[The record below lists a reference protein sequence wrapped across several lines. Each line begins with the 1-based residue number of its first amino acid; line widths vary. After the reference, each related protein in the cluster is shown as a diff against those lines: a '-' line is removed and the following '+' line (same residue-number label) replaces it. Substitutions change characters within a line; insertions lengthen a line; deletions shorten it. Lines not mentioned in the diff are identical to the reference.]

1 MGKKEGKRVRQRGPP
16 RHEPGHV
23 KGRPWGL
30 GLVCVSVLHTREA
43 GGERGQTSHIL
54 IVVVD
59 IRTQD
64 DNSTSLLASAPRQL
78 QAFELG

>member
-1 MGKKEGKRVRQRGPP
+1 M
-16 RHEPGHV
+16 
-23 KGRPWGL
+23 
-30 GLVCVSVLHTREA
+30 SVLHIREA
-43 GGERGQTSHIL
+43 GGQRGQTSHIL

-64 DNSTSLLASAPRQL
+64 DNSVSLLASAPRQL

>member
-1 MGKKEGKRVRQRGPP
+1 M
-16 RHEPGHV
+16 
-23 KGRPWGL
+23 
-30 GLVCVSVLHTREA
+30 SVLHITEA
-43 GGERGQTSHIL
+43 GGQRGQTSHIL

-64 DNSTSLLASAPRQL
+64 DNSVSLLASAPRQL